1 MSAFTK
7 RFHDDQKPSKY
18 TFQSYLKEDVFS
30 NYRILAGLAA
40 ILIFAAFLIISS
52 VQAEGSSTPKH
63 KYYKSVQISAGDTL
77 WGIAADYMTEEY
89 SSVHDYIREV
99 KDINGIQNDQ
109 ITNGSSIVIPYYSED
124 LH

>member
-7 RFHDDQKPSKY
+7 KLYVYQKPSEY
-18 TFQSYLKEDVFS
+18 TFQAYLKEYVLS

-40 ILIFAAFLIISS
+40 VLVFAAFLIISS

-63 KYYKSVQISAGDTL
+63 KYYKSVQISSGDTL

-89 SSVHDYIREV
+89 SSVDDYIREV
-99 KDINGIQNDQ
+99 KYINGIQNDQ
-109 ITNGSSIVIPYYSED
+109 ITNGSSIVVPYYSEEQR
-124 LH
+124 